1 MSSALNIAS
10 AWGLKGPC
18 VFALLLICLLFL
30 LGAELSPSSK
40 LSLRGASLP
49 SSRLQ
54 WRTGVETM
62 GQLWWWQR
70 QMPNPLHPL
79 TKVQASVPFLPL
91 RPASEGS
98 TSKDKET
105 ASLTQGAPRGPS

>member
-1 MSSALNIAS
+1 
-10 AWGLKGPC
+10 
-18 VFALLLICLLFL
+18 
-30 LGAELSPSSK
+30 
-40 LSLRGASLP
+40 
-49 SSRLQ
+49 
-54 WRTGVETM
+54 M

-79 TKVQASVPFLPL
+79 FAQAYVPFLPL

-105 ASLTQGAPRGPS
+105 ARLTGGAPRGPS